1 VTPTAPLVGTAAAGT
16 ELIWFVGFVLFAVLS
31 VWMAVVARRIAG
43 ASPES
48 QASLWG
54 YYTFVGVT
62 GLLVGVAGAARV
74 TLAEPPTAVA
84 ALVPTLLLGYLFACA
99 LSMREAQ
106 YNAVFSNTEIE
117 RFSDYPTRR
126 GAEVGIVV
134 GILGVGLPP
143 LVVGPSLSAVL
154 TLLLA
159 PAIVGYG
166 AYYFREHLRG
176 AATQGTLV
184 DTLVRHVLL
193 TLVFLAVT
201 AVSTALLL
209 VSPETAVLDS
219 LGATFLLL
227 GTASL
232 IAVVIKFRQHAV
244 SV

>member
-1 VTPTAPLVGTAAAGT
+1 MTPTAPLVGTAAGT
-16 ELIWFVGFVLFAVLS
+16 ELIWFVGFVLLAVLS
-31 VWMAVVARRIAG
+31 AWMAFVARRIAG
-43 ASPES
+43 AAPES
-48 QASLWG
+48 QSSLWG
-54 YYTFVGVT
+54 YYTFVGLA
-62 GLLVGVAGAARV
+62 GLLVGAVGAGRV
-74 TLAEPPTAVA
+74 SLSAPPTAVA
-84 ALVPTLLLGYLFACA
+84 ALVPTLLLGYAFGCA

-106 YNAVFSNTEIE
+106 YNAVFSNTELE
-117 RFSDYPTRR
+117 RFGDYPTRR

-143 LVVGPSLSAVL
+143 LVIGPSLSAAL
-154 TLLLA
+154 TILLA
-159 PAIVGYG
+159 PGIVVYGGYF
-166 AYYFREHLRG
+166 FREHLRG
-176 AATQGTLV
+176 TATQGTLV

-193 TLVFLAVT
+193 TLVFVSAA